1 MDGVIIT
8 GGIGDSGRWIVD
20 AFVED
25 GWDVTVVDQ
34 RLPDDSLLSAHE
46 GVDYREIDVTDG
58 GEMFEVVHDVAPTA
72 VVHLAAY
79 TAENQSA
86 PGTVFGN
93 NVLATYYTLAA
104 AGQVGADTVIASSD
118 SVYGYEQLPS
128 RFPIST
134 EEDCRPADAYS
145 LSKLVSEEIAR
156 MAVRKYDMNVRALR
170 TTWIQYPGEYN
181 CLGVQEAPEYG
192 TTNYWSY
199 CDVRDVVSAVQAAV
213 GTSIEGFRAFNVIAA
228 DNYMGRP
235 TGELLERHF
244 DDPTVS
250 DDLTGDASAYS
261 IGRSADLLDWTPS
274 HSWRTAAE
282 ESSSEPPSG
291 D

>member
-1 MDGVIIT
+1 MSRVFIT
-8 GGIGDSGRWIVD
+8 GGLGKSGRWIVD

-34 RLPDDSLLSAHE
+34 RLPDDELLSGYE
-46 GVDYREIDVTDG
+46 GVDYREIDVTNG
-58 GEMFEVVHDVAPTA
+58 GEVFEVVHDVNPTV

-79 TAENQSA
+79 TGEDQSA

-93 NVLATYYTLAA
+93 NVLSTYYTLAA
-104 AGQVGADTVIASSD
+104 AGQVGADAVIASSD

-128 RFPIST
+128 RFPVST
-134 EEDCRPADAYS
+134 EERCRPADAYS

-156 MAVRKYDMNVRALR
+156 MAVRKYDVNVRALR
-170 TTWIQYPGEYN
+170 TTWIQYPGEYD
-181 CLGVQEAPEYG
+181 CLGVQKAPEYG

-199 CDVRDVVSAVQAAV
+199 CDVRDVVSAVQSAV
-213 GTSIEGFRAFNVIAA
+213 ATSVEGFRAFNVIAA

-235 TGELLERHF
+235 TKELLKEYF
-244 DDPTVS
+244 ADPTVS

-261 IGRSADLLDWTPS
+261 IEQSANLLDWTPS

-282 ESSSEPPSG
+282 ESTTEPPSG